1 MIKLGKKT
9 LFSVPNM
16 LSFYRIVTFPVVLY
30 FILAHKETIFLILL
44 IINLVTDFLD
54 GFIARKFNLE
64 TAFGAR
70 LDSLADEGT
79 YILAFVGIFIF
90 KASDLDPHKI
100 SFLLFMSLYVI
111 SLIYCLI
118 KFKRLPSLHLY
129 SSKIGAYLQ
138 GSFLFVLFV
147 FGFFPIFYYIMI
159 IWGIASF
166 LEQII
171 ILHISSEMRSNSKG
185 LYWVLKNE

>member
-1 MIKLGKKT
+1 
-9 LFSVPNM
+9 M
-16 LSFYRIVTFPVVLY
+16 LSFYRIITFPVVLY
-30 FILAHKETIFLILL
+30 FILTDQETIFLTLL

-100 SFLLFMSLYVI
+100 SFLLFMSLYAI
-111 SLIYCLI
+111 SLVYCLI
-118 KFKRLPSLHLY
+118 KFKRLPGLHLY
-129 SSKIGAYLQ
+129 SSKIGAFIQ

-171 ILHISSEMRSNSKG
+171 ILLISSEMRSNSKG
-185 LYWVLKNE
+185 LYWVLKNK